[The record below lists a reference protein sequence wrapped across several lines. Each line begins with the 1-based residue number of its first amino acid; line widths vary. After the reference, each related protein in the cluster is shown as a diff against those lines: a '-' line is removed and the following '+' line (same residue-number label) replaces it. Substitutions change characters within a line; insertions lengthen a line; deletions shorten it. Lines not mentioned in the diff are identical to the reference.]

1 MQMPDPIELHYS
13 LEGDGPPLLLGSS
26 LGTTLAM
33 WEPQVQGLTD
43 AHRLIRFDARG
54 HGQSPIPPGPYSIAD
69 LGGDVLALM
78 DRLEL
83 ERAAYCGI
91 SIGGMVGQW
100 LAVHAPDR
108 IERLVV
114 ICSSPRISNADMFL
128 ARAATVQAA
137 GSVEP
142 LADAVITRWFTP
154 QFTRANPEIVAR
166 HRAMLADTPAEG
178 YAACCA
184 AVAGHDVLADLPG
197 VSAPTL
203 VISGAQDEAIP
214 PQHGRA
220 IAEAIP
226 GAGFELLDPA
236 AHLASVERGDI
247 VNALIDEHL
256 R

>member
-1 MQMPDPIELHYS
+1 MPDPVRLHYS
-13 LEGDGPPLLLGSS
+13 LEGDGPPLLLGGS

-54 HGQSPIPPGPYSIAD
+54 HGESPVPPGPYSIAD

-78 DRLEL
+78 DAIEL

-114 ICSSPRISNADMFL
+114 ISSSPRTANADSFNE
-128 ARAATVQAA
+128 RAATVRAA

-142 LADAVITRWFTP
+142 IADAVIARWFTP
-154 QFTRANPEIVAR
+154 QFTRSNPEIVAR
-166 HRAMLADTPAEG
+166 HRAMLADSPAEG
-178 YAACCA
+178 YAGCCA

-197 VSAPTL
+197 VSVPTL

-214 PQHGRA
+214 PQNGRA
-220 IAEAIP
+220 IADAIP
-226 GAGFELLDPA
+226 GARFELLDPG
-236 AHLASVERGDI
+236 AHLASVERGEM